1 MAALTADFR
10 AGTDDFRRVLVGRLN
25 GQKERCWPAEDR
37 VQWERD
43 GTAEM
48 IRAACY
54 IRVASLRI
62 IAAKLAGQSSLECN
76 AGRQSI
82 EAVRRSHDALDRIA
96 AAAARG

>member
-1 MAALTADFR
+1 
-10 AGTDDFRRVLVGRLN
+10 
-25 GQKERCWPAEDR
+25 
-37 VQWERD
+37 
-43 GTAEM
+43 M